1 MVLSVRDLPFPPMWV
16 NAYIINELK
25 KYTDQFQDVLVVPS
39 TPTAIDDIYK
49 NTLGSYPDVAVQ
61 YDRLLRFRR
70 SPSYYIK
77 TEQLLYYVYGLPEKI
92 TDAIII
98 ISQLLDRSDAAAE
111 DLNAFVADMQAGRL
125 TNAVPPQP
133 PLLKNPIDPNSEI
146 AEPNVYFHD
155 IKVYQLEEARDLTQ
169 LATVRGLTLN
179 KLLIEYDYHYGG
191 NTTLSKQ
198 YT

>member
-16 NAYIINELK
+16 NAYIVNELK
-25 KYTDQFQDVLVVPS
+25 KYSEFQNVLVVPS

-77 TEQLLYYVYGLPEKI
+77 TEQLLYYVYGLPEQI

-111 DLNAFVADMQAGRL
+111 DLNQWVAEKQAS
-125 TNAVPPQP
+125 NDPI
-133 PLLKNPIDPNSEI
+133 LKDPMNPNSGI

-155 IKVYQLEEARDLTQ
+155 MKVYQLEEARDLTQ

-191 NTTLSKQ
+191 KTNLPKQ

>member
-1 MVLSVRDLPFPPMWV
+1 MTLNVRDLPFPPMWV
-16 NAYIINELK
+16 NAYIINKLK
-25 KYTDQFQDVLVVPS
+25 QYDSFQDVLVVPS

-49 NTLGSYPDVAVQ
+49 NSLGSYPDVSVQ

-70 SPSYYIK
+70 SPSYYLK

-92 TDAIII
+92 TDAVII
-98 ISQLLDRSDAAAE
+98 ISQLLDRADAAAE
-111 DLNAFVADMQAGRL
+111 DLNSWIIQKQSS
-125 TNAVPPQP
+125 N
-133 PLLKNPIDPNSEI
+133 NPILKDPTNPNSE
-146 AEPNVYFHD
+146 AAQANVFFHD
-155 IKVYQLEEARDLTQ
+155 IKVFQLEEARDLTQ

-191 NTTLSKQ
+191 KTPLPKQ

>member
-1 MVLSVRDLPFPPMWV
+1 MTLDIRSLPYPPMWV

-25 KYTDQFQDVLVVPS
+25 KYTQFQNVLVIPS

-49 NTLGSYPDVAVQ
+49 NTLGPYPDVAVQ

-77 TEQLLYYVYGLPEKI
+77 TEQLIYYVYGLPEQI

-98 ISQLLDRSDAAAE
+98 ISQLLDRADSAAQ
-111 DLNAFVADMQAGRL
+111 DLNNWIIEKQSSNDPIL
-125 TNAVPPQP
+125 KD
-133 PLLKNPIDPNSEI
+133 PLNPNSEA
-146 AEPNVYFHD
+146 AEPNVYFHELK
-155 IKVYQLEEARDLTQ
+155 IFQLEEARDLTQ
-169 LATVRGLTLN
+169 LAAVRGLTLN
-179 KLLIEYDYHYGG
+179 KMLIEYDYHYGG
-191 NTTLSKQ
+191 NTTLEKQ

>member
-1 MVLSVRDLPFPPMWV
+1 MANVRELPFPPMWV
-16 NAYIINELK
+16 NAYIINELQ
-25 KYTDQFQDVLVVPS
+25 KYEGFENVLVVPS

-49 NTLGSYPDVAVQ
+49 NTLGNYPDVSVQ

-70 SPSYYIK
+70 NAMYYLK
-77 TEQLLYYVYGLPEKI
+77 TEQLLYYVYGLPDKI

-98 ISQLLDRSDAAAE
+98 ISQLLDRADAAAE
-111 DLNAFVADMQAGRL
+111 DLNKWIVEKQNSSDPIL
-125 TNAVPPQP
+125 KD
-133 PLLKNPIDPNSEI
+133 PLDPNSTK

-155 IKVYQLEEARDLTQ
+155 MKVYQLEEARDLTQ

-191 NTTLSKQ
+191 NTPLAKE

>member
-25 KYTDQFQDVLVVPS
+25 KYTDQFQDVLVLPS

-98 ISQLLDRSDAAAE
+98 ISQL
-111 DLNAFVADMQAGRL
+111 
-125 TNAVPPQP
+125 
-133 PLLKNPIDPNSEI
+133 
-146 AEPNVYFHD
+146 
-155 IKVYQLEEARDLTQ
+155 
-169 LATVRGLTLN
+169 
-179 KLLIEYDYHYGG
+179 
-191 NTTLSKQ
+191 
-198 YT
+198 

>member
-1 MVLSVRDLPFPPMWV
+1 MVLSIRDLPFPPMWV
-16 NAYIINELK
+16 NAFIVNELK
-25 KYTDQFQDVLVVPS
+25 KYSEFQNVLVVPS

-49 NTLGSYPDVAVQ
+49 NTLGPYPDVAVQ

-77 TEQLLYYVYGLPEKI
+77 TEQLLYYVYGLPEQI
-92 TDAIII
+92 TDAIIV

-111 DLNAFVADMQAGRL
+111 DLNKFVADMQAGRL
-125 TNAVPPQP
+125 TNAEPPQP
-133 PLLKNPIDPNSEI
+133 PLVKNPLDPNSEI
-146 AEPNVYFHD
+146 AEANVYFHD
-155 IKVYQLEEARDLTQ
+155 MKVYQLEEARDLTQ

-191 NTTLSKQ
+191 ITPLPKQ

>member
-16 NAYIINELK
+16 NAYIVNELK
-25 KYTDQFQDVLVVPS
+25 KYSEFQNVLVVPS

-77 TEQLLYYVYGLPEKI
+77 TEQLLYYVYGLPEQI

-111 DLNAFVADMQAGRL
+111 DLNQWVAEKQAS
-125 TNAVPPQP
+125 NDPI
-133 PLLKNPIDPNSEI
+133 LKDPMNPNSGI

-155 IKVYQLEEARDLTQ
+155 MKVYQLEEARDLTQ

-191 NTTLSKQ
+191 NTTLPKQ

>member
-1 MVLSVRDLPFPPMWV
+1 MALSVRDLPFPPMWV
-16 NAYIINELK
+16 NAYIVYELK
-25 KYTDQFQDVLVVPS
+25 KYDEFQNVLVVPS

-77 TEQLLYYVYGLPEKI
+77 TEQLLYYVYGLPEQI

-98 ISQLLDRSDAAAE
+98 ISQLIDRSDAAAE
-111 DLNAFVADMQAGRL
+111 DLNKFVADMQAGRL

-133 PLLKNPIDPNSEI
+133 PLVKNPLDPNSAV
-146 AEPNVYFHD
+146 AEANVYFHD
-155 IKVYQLEEARDLTQ
+155 MKVYQLEEARDLTQ

-191 NTTLSKQ
+191 NTALPSQ